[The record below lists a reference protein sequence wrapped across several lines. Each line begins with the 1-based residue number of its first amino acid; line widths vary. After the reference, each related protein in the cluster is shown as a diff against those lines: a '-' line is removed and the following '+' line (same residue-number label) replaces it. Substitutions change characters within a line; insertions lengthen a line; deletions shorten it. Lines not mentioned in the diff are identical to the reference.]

1 MRAGDLTSPT
11 PTTRLADLAP
21 KGAGETPLDLR
32 AAPIACLRE
41 HARPRR
47 GDSPGLYPQD
57 ARGTVTPAHFRD
69 LAGGEG
75 AVVEAHLVESAG
87 QVGRRDAGIAGEG
100 EAGGRGGGTGGA
112 GPGAHRLQH
121 SVHVQLP
128 AGGVDHE
135 GDVVP
140 LAVGVSG
147 RRQGAG
153 SSIPDVVGGVPEV
166 PGAQAAA
173 VGEDLVAVEG
183 AGQVLVEHAVQAGV
197 GGADPAG
204 QRERKGVQGRGG
216 GDVDVI
222 VETVEGEG
230 RTAPAGDPG
239 GAVDEGGVEAVAGG
253 IRGGG
258 GAALAGS
265 PRGERSRGGGGGG
278 GGGGPGKEN
287 APRGP

>member
-1 MRAGDLTSPT
+1 MSYSWFIHFFFLMIRRPPRSTLFPY
-11 PTTRLADLAP
+11 TTL
-21 KGAGETPLDLR
+21 
-32 AAPIACLRE
+32 
-41 HARPRR
+41 
-47 GDSPGLYPQD
+47 
-57 ARGTVTPAHFRD
+57 FR
-69 LAGGEG
+69 
-75 AVVEAHLVESAG
+75 S
-87 QVGRRDAGIAGEG
+87 
-100 EAGGRGGGTGGA
+100 GGA

-222 VETVEGEG
+222 VETVEGE
-230 RTAPAGDPG
+230 
-239 GAVDEGGVEAVAGG
+239 
-253 IRGGG
+253 
-258 GAALAGS
+258 
-265 PRGERSRGGGGGG
+265 RSEEHMSELQSRLHLVCRLLLE
-278 GGGGPGKEN
+278 KKKQDIMS
-287 APRGP
+287 